1 MAEKNNEHS
10 LLWATAYAL
19 AGMSMYNMSQLK
31 KATAKKIHKRDDLR
45 SYSGRFGEIL
55 YRKEGKGT
63 PLLLIHD
70 LDPASSS
77 FEWNNAIPELSKS
90 HSVYAID
97 LPGCGNSDKTNT
109 EYSVYMYA
117 LAINDFIKGRIL
129 RGKTDLN
136 VDAIASGCSASLL
149 ITAAALDGSIYRSIG
164 LVNPSDKVSF
174 CSQFVVHPKLKRAFR
189 YIINTPIVG
198 TFIYNLFYSRR
209 HLSDQVNK
217 SNYAKLKSDDRIAQI
232 DAQYEASHLGGFGS
246 KFLFS
251 SIEGGLMASD
261 TPRMLKK
268 LTCHCS
274 IYTGE
279 YTEDIDELLDK
290 YLLIRPDITLYTIMN
305 CSIPHFEQPEALLRE
320 LSRDLSRR

>member
-1 MAEKNNEHS
+1 MAKRNNDHP
-10 LLWATAYAL
+10 LLRTTAYAL
-19 AGMSMYNMSQLK
+19 TAMSIYNISQLK
-31 KATAKKIHKRDDLR
+31 KATAKNIHKRDDLR

-70 LDPASSS
+70 LDPASNCY
-77 FEWNNAIPELSKS
+77 EWNNAIPELSKKY
-90 HSVYAID
+90 SVYAID

-129 RGKTDLN
+129 RGRTDVS
-136 VDAIASGCSASLL
+136 VDAISSGCSASLL

-174 CSQFVVHPKLKRAFR
+174 CSKFIVDSNLKRAFR
-189 YIINTPIVG
+189 FIINTPIVG
-198 TFIYNLFYSRR
+198 TFIYNLFYCRR
-209 HLSDQVNK
+209 HLNEEINNSGY
-217 SNYAKLKSDDRIAQI
+217 SRLKSDDRAAQI
-232 DAQYEASHLGGFGS
+232 DAMYEASHLGGFGS

-251 SIEGGLMASD
+251 SIEGGLMAAD
-261 TPRMLKK
+261 TSRLLKK

-279 YTEDIDELLDK
+279 YSENIDELMNK
-290 YLLIRPDITLYTIMN
+290 YLLIRPDINLCTIPC
-305 CSIPHFEQPEALLRE
+305 CSLPQFEHPEALLRE
-320 LSRDLSRR
+320 LSRESSRK